1 MAFLRSS
8 AVVCSALQV
17 LIYLTILAN
26 MLQRCSCPFP
36 HGQNPGLPDLTDLRD
51 SITKTVAHLQKTDF
65 ILQPS
70 MSASPFWW
78 QGQVLATR
86 FRHKTSHWTRSIN
99 TDSHPP
105 VLQCALWPPSL
116 HCWSPPRTSGLPA
129 VATPPQQPPVTPPAT
144 APALTSLDFSNH
156 TPSFRGRDWGGQTGK
171 LEPGDWVMFPS
182 LEENR

>member
-17 LIYLTILAN
+17 SIYLTILAN

-36 HGQNPGLPDLTDLRD
+36 HGQNPSLPDLTDLRD

-99 TDSHPP
+99 TDCHPP
-105 VLQCALWPPSL
+105 AAPVRPLASLPPL
-116 HCWSPPRTSGLPA
+116 LEPAPHLWSPCRGY
-129 VATPPQQPPVTPPAT
+129 T
-144 APALTSLDFSNH
+144 APAASSNATCH
-156 TPSFRGRDWGGQTGK
+156 RPRPHQ
-171 LEPGDWVMFPS
+171 P
-182 LEENR
+182 